1 MEGVGGCI
9 KGVKQ
14 LKKKKGAKQAER
26 FTPPGGGGGQ
36 GFFSLF
42 NLIS

>member
-26 FTPPGGGGGQ
+26 FTPPGGGGGAE
-36 GFFSLF
+36 GFFSF
-42 NLIS
+42 